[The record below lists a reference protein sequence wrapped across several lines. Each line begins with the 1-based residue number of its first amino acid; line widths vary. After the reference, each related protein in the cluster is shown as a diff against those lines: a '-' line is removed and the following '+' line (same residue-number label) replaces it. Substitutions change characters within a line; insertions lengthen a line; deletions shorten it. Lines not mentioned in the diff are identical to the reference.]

1 MVHLLTPGKFAVLF
15 VFLLLS
21 QGTVAQVEQDSVR
34 VLDEVT
40 VEAYAADRKA
50 NEVAASIGVIQLTD
64 LNRFSQASMLP
75 AFNLL
80 PGVRMEERSPGS
92 YRFSIRGSLLRSPFG
107 IRNVKFYWNGLPFT
121 DGGGNTYLNLLDL
134 YSVNKA
140 EVIKGPAGSMYGA
153 GTGGAVL
160 MRSPDIQGS
169 GLGLTAM
176 YGSFGSLRYGAA
188 LEAHSESLDSRV
200 QFVRQQSDGYRAQSA
215 MKRNAFNADM
225 VFTIDASSVINVT
238 VLYSDLFYQ
247 TPGGLTE
254 LQYLSNPQ
262 QARPTSP
269 AGPGAVEQK
278 AAVYNQTLLS
288 GVTFEHQWSKN
299 WSTLVGLV
307 GSDTDF
313 RNPSIRNYET
323 RKEQNFGARVSSRY
337 QDSHLNLAFGGEYQ
351 HFNSPVTVTNNISGD
366 PGTQVMSKDDITSNI
381 VMGFGQLEADLG
393 HGILFTTGLSLNYLE
408 YLDNRLALSPPETNA
423 RKFNPV
429 LLPRLALLKKVSST
443 LSVYASASKGY
454 SPPSVAEVV
463 PSTGIYNPTLNP
475 ETGWSYEAGF
485 SGSLGS
491 SFDFHLALYDFRL
504 TNAIVLQRDS
514 SGADY
519 FVNAGETHQQGI
531 ELNATWTKHY
541 TNWLKELRILTSLTY
556 NHYRFGSYV
565 NDGSD
570 YSGNAVTGVPPLV
583 VITGIDA
590 TLGQGW
596 YLRVTGT
603 FTDRIPLNDANSAH
617 AADYFLLGARAGY
630 RSVGRLPVDFFA
642 GIDNALNQRYSLGND
657 LNAAG
662 GRYYNAAPTVN
673 YYVGVTSKI
682 PFTR

>member
-1 MVHLLTPGKFAVLF
+1 MVHFLTPGKLAS
-15 VFLLLS
+15 LLLILLGS
-21 QGTVAQVEQDSVR
+21 LGVAAQVRQDSTR

-50 NEVAASIGVIQLTD
+50 SEVAASIGVIQQKD
-64 LNRFSQASMLP
+64 LNRFSQASLLP
-75 AFNLL
+75 SFNLL

-160 MRSPDIQGS
+160 LRSPEIQGS
-169 GLGLTAM
+169 GLGLTAQ
-176 YGSFGSLRYGAA
+176 YGSFGSLRYGGAV
-188 LEAHSESLDSRV
+188 EAHSESLDSRV
-200 QFVRQQSDGYRAQSA
+200 QFVRQQSDGYRSQSA

-225 VFTIDASSVINVT
+225 SFTIDAASVVNVI
-238 VLYSDLFYQ
+238 VLYSDLYYQ

-254 LQYLSNPQ
+254 LQYLSDPR

-269 AGPGAVEQK
+269 SGPGAIEQK
-278 AAVYNQTLLS
+278 AAVYNQTLFS
-288 GVTFEHQWSKN
+288 GVTLERQWTKK
-299 WSTLVGLV
+299 WSTLIGLV

-337 QDSHLNLAFGGEYQ
+337 QDTRLNLTFGGEYQ
-351 HFNSPVTVTNNISGD
+351 HLNSPVTVTNNVSGN
-366 PGTQVMSKDDITSNI
+366 PGTQVISKDDITSNMA
-381 VMGFGQLEADLG
+381 MGFGQLEADLG
-393 HGILFTTGLSLNYLE
+393 HNNMLTAGFSFNYLE
-408 YLDNRLALSPPETNA
+408 YNDNRLALSPPETNA

-429 LLPRLALLKKVSST
+429 LLPRLALLKKLSPTV
-443 LSVYASASKGY
+443 SVYASASKGY
-454 SPPSVAEVV
+454 SPPTVAEVI

-475 ETGWSYEAGF
+475 ETGWSFEAGF

-519 FVNAGETHQQGI
+519 FVNAGETRQQGI
-531 ELNATWTKHY
+531 ELNATWTKHFAARI
-541 TNWLKELRILTSLTY
+541 KELRAVTSVTY
-556 NHYRFGSYV
+556 SHYRFGNYV
-565 NDGSD
+565 NDGND

-583 VITGIDA
+583 AVAGIDV
-590 TLGQGW
+590 TMQQGW

-603 FTDRIPLNDANSAH
+603 FVDRIPLNDANTAYS
-617 AADYFLLGARAGY
+617 ADYFLLGARAGY
-630 RSVGRLPVDFFA
+630 QSAGKMPVDFFA
-642 GIDNALNQRYSLGND
+642 GVDNALNQRYSLGND

-673 YYVGVTSKI
+673 YYVGITSRI
-682 PFTR
+682 PFVR

>member
-1 MVHLLTPGKFAVLF
+1 MVRFLIHKRPAIFLVILLFPLG
-15 VFLLLS
+15 LL
-21 QGTVAQVEQDSVR
+21 AQVEKDTVR

-40 VEAYAADRKA
+40 VEAYASDRKA
-50 NEVAASIGVIQLTD
+50 NEVAASIGVIQQKD
-64 LNRFSQASMLP
+64 LNRFSPSSLLP
-75 AFNLL
+75 SFNLL

-121 DGGGNTYLNLLDL
+121 DGGGNTYLNLLDH

-160 MRSPDIQGS
+160 LRSPEIQGS
-169 GLGLTAM
+169 GLGLTAQ
-176 YGSFGSLRYGAA
+176 YGSFGSLRYGGAV
-188 LEAHSESLDSRV
+188 EAHSESLDSRV
-200 QFVRQQSDGYRAQSA
+200 QFVRQQSDGYRSQSA

-225 VFTIDASSVINVT
+225 SFTIDPSSVVNVI
-238 VLYSDLFYQ
+238 VLYSDLYYQ

-254 LQYLSNPQ
+254 LQYFSNPQ
-262 QARPTSP
+262 QARPGSP

-278 AAVYNQTLLS
+278 ASVYNQTLLS
-288 GVTFEHQWSKN
+288 GITVEHQWNKN
-299 WSTLVGLV
+299 WSTLIGLV

-323 RKEQNFGARVSSRY
+323 RKEQNFGARVFSRY
-337 QDSHLNLAFGGEYQ
+337 QNSHLNLSLGGEYQ
-351 HFNSPVTVTNNISGD
+351 HFNSPVSVTNNVGGN
-366 PGTQVMSKDDITSNI
+366 PGTQVLSKDDITSNI
-381 VMGFGQLEADLG
+381 AMGFGQVEADLG
-393 HGILFTTGLSLNYLE
+393 HGTLLTAGFSVNYLE
-408 YLDNRLALSPPETNA
+408 YVDNRLAQSPPETNE

-429 LLPRLALLKKVSST
+429 LLPRLALLKKISST

-454 SPPSVAEVV
+454 SPPTVAEVV

-475 ETGWSYEAGF
+475 ETGWSYEAGL
-485 SGSLGS
+485 SGTLGS
-491 SFDFHLALYDFRL
+491 SVDFHFTLYDFRL

-519 FVNAGETHQQGI
+519 FVNAGGTVQQGI
-531 ELNATWTKHY
+531 ELNTNWTKHY
-541 TNWLKELRILTSLTY
+541 TTWLKELRILASITY

-565 NDGSD
+565 NDGKD

-583 VITGIDA
+583 VVTGIDA
-590 TLGQGW
+590 TFRRGW

-603 FTDRIPLNDANSAH
+603 FADRIPLNDANTAY

-630 RSVGRLPVDFFA
+630 RSAGRMPVDFFV

-673 YYVGVTSKI
+673 YYVGVNSRI
-682 PFTR
+682 PFGR